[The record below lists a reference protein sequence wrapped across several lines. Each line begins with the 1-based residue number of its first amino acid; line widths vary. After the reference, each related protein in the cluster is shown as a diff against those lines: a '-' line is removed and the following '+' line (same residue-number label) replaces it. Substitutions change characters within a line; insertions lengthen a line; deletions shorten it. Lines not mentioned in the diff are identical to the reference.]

1 MQRDAVLCVAHRRR
15 RSSHEEK
22 KRSTRPQLRE
32 SEKEERGG
40 GRFLPRSTRNHDR
53 PRMWGKKEPELPPRH
68 PLASYLD
75 QTQAKSTHALSRL
88 CFACLSSCISRSLS
102 HCMYCMHAC
111 VSPRPCLCQPR
122 SLFFSQHVCAH
133 GATRTGKPL
142 TEKNWPAGLLP
153 GLRRLGDARHKSS
166 GACAPLAVPGSDPG
180 LGEPLTCDVCRFGPL
195 YPPLQARLIR
205 CLQLGATPSDAQL
218 TWSTLARTHAHRI
231 AATWATQSTHGC
243 RSSFHA

>member
-1 MQRDAVLCVAHRRR
+1 MGQEGARAATAPSLGVVFGSNA
-15 RSSHEEK
+15 
-22 KRSTRPQLRE
+22 
-32 SEKEERGG
+32 
-40 GRFLPRSTRNHDR
+40 
-53 PRMWGKKEPELPPRH
+53 GKK
-68 PLASYLD
+68 
-75 QTQAKSTHALSRL
+75 HARTLTTM
-88 CFACLSSCISRSLS
+88 FCLSKFLRLSFSLS

-122 SLFFSQHVCAH
+122 SLFFSQHMCAH

-142 TEKNWPAGLLP
+142 TEKNWRAGLLP

-180 LGEPLTCDVCRFGPL
+180 LGEPLTCDACRFGPL